1 MHAALLPRPF
11 SAVEK
16 ARYRGRKGDSSGRG
30 TRDGPTTAKGEG
42 EKGKGKK
49 GGEGS
54 EKKIQ
59 GRSRKE
65 RYNRERLT

>member
-1 MHAALLPRPF
+1 MRRCFLVLSLLSKKRDI
-11 SAVEK
+11 EE
-16 ARYRGRKGDSSGRG
+16 GRKGDSSGRG